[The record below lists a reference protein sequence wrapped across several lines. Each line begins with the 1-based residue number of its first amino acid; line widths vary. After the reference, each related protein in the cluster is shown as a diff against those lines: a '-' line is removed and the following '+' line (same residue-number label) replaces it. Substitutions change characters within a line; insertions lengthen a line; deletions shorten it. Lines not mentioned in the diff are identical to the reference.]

1 MERASLQGRNALPG
15 HEPRK
20 QTAQSRFLD
29 RKPSLMSRPLKAR
42 SHDGPAE
49 PCSFFLFILALIA
62 RVLVSIVARCGKATA
77 NKRTSEA
84 PLATSATISPRALH
98 IANRRRRIL
107 TPDKSAFER
116 RKHTTPSCA
125 SSSALSCARCSFPVE
140 SGSSDSPNNVV
151 ACARLDKRADAVRM
165 DVRRSAACQGM
176 AAWRS
181 DFDKVGPSTRTA
193 RPSTSSPCIARGRLV
208 STWYVLS

>member
-1 MERASLQGRNALPG
+1 M
-15 HEPRK
+15 
-20 QTAQSRFLD
+20 F
-29 RKPSLMSRPLKAR
+29 
-42 SHDGPAE
+42 
-49 PCSFFLFILALIA
+49 FFLFILALIA

-125 SSSALSCARCSFPVE
+125 RLIGLSCARCSFPFE

-165 DVRRSAACQGM
+165 DVRRLAACRMVFGVRTLTRWGLRPAQLVPRRARLALQGGDWFRHGTSEM
-176 AAWRS
+176 RS
-181 DFDKVGPSTRTA
+181 RSW
-193 RPSTSSPCIARGRLV
+193 SPRHVKQGYRQFNWQ
-208 STWYVLS
+208 S